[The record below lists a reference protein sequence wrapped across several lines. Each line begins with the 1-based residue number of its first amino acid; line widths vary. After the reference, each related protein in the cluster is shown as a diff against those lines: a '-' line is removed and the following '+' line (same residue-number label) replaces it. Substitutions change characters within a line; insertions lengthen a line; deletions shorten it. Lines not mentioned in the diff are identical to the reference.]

1 MALQRK
7 KRDHPNGKADF
18 NELEDDAYESVGFHD
33 YGDYFERKKRKLQNQ
48 NAALYRD
55 TEESSTSNIF
65 KGLSM
70 AINGYTNPSYSELRT
85 MIIQNG
91 GTFVQ
96 YVDKKTSLSF
106 LICSFL
112 TPSKANQW
120 KHHKVVTPQWIVD
133 CINKKKLLPW
143 TNYRAI
149 QPVASQSLLSFP
161 ETYRERDSQLSK
173 QHHESLKVDS
183 QVEDALP
190 SYNEEQTEMKERSE
204 NLPDSLKSLSNSARH
219 NYLLLKNPN
228 IRKSTTQNPE
238 FLQKFFNS
246 SRLHHL
252 STWKTALKEEIQI
265 MTASTGLTSSRNL
278 KSINEKHF
286 IMHVDFDCFFAA
298 VSTRNTGDLQLKPVA
313 VAHGI
318 KNSEIASCNY
328 EARKY
333 GIKNG
338 MFVSTAKSLCPS
350 LVLVDYDFDAYEA
363 VSREFYSVLVDTP
376 NDYLKVISIDE
387 ALLDLTNHVQCF
399 EDCVN
404 IAESIRTRV
413 RMKTNCD
420 VSVGIGSNVLL
431 ARLAL
436 RKAKP
441 HNVFYIKDEDA
452 SVYMQSLPVQDLPG
466 VGPSQ
471 SSKLFEL
478 FNVKFVGDLQ
488 RLNKNV
494 LQKSFGTN
502 YGLHL
507 YNISRGIDTDVITN
521 ETPRRS
527 ISVDVNWGVRFV
539 FLEDAMD
546 FLKRLL
552 QELLNR
558 MSKCDVSL
566 HQLQLRVLKR
576 PENVSFDP
584 VKYLGAGEV
593 TPLTRSIMFT
603 SATKS
608 FDILYKRLTN
618 LFISLD
624 VDPGDVRGI
633 GLQASKIVKDTKNEK
648 LFNFNA
654 PIKTPQKKIVSGQFG
669 SPNRLH
675 SQAQE
680 FDKSNEDNDPSLAR
694 DTFIPSTPYDL
705 PSSSQ
710 ISPGVLAQLPQS
722 MQGSIKR
729 QLDVQNKRIDEIP
742 SQLDPLFLKEL
753 PTPIRNEVKEDHEIT
768 INKRLKLKSHA
779 LPNVK
784 VPEDTVKKI
793 QQQDAFERM
802 LRPNKKEKKQYL
814 PQVDLQVL
822 EELPKEIQ
830 ESVLEE
836 NRLSRYDL
844 AREVKMKPNPVIS
857 FQQKQSIDD
866 LRELLAKW
874 YQKSPR
880 GPNSHDVD
888 YFSRYLGRVIREERN
903 LLKAQALVRWLQQL
917 NRKDKTAAWQT
928 AIEKTI
934 EAVQEAC
941 LVRNT
946 PPLVLL

>member
-7 KRDHPNGKADF
+7 KREHPTGNADF

-33 YGDYFERKKRKLQNQ
+33 HGDYFERKKRKLQNQ
-48 NAALYRD
+48 NAALYRGMG
-55 TEESSTSNIF
+55 ESSVSNIF
-65 KGLSM
+65 EGLSM

-96 YVDKKTSLSF
+96 YVGKKTSLSF

-133 CINKKKLLPW
+133 CIRNQKLLPW
-143 TNYRAI
+143 TNYRAVH
-149 QPVASQSLLSFP
+149 PVASQSLLSFSDAFKEVVP
-161 ETYRERDSQLSK
+161 QISE
-173 QHHESLKVDS
+173 QHHESS
-183 QVEDALP
+183 EVEDQTQDALP
-190 SYNEEQTEMKERSE
+190 SNDVGQTETKKMNDE
-204 NLPDSLKSLSNSARH
+204 LPNSLKFLSRSAWH
-219 NYLLLKNPN
+219 NYHLLNTPN

-265 MTASTGLTSSRNL
+265 MTTSSGLTSVRNV
-278 KSINEKHF
+278 KSINTKHF

-298 VSTRNTGDLQLKPVA
+298 VSTRNASELQLKPVA

-350 LVLVDYDFDAYEA
+350 LVLVDYDFDAYES

-387 ALLDLTNHVQCF
+387 ALLDLTTHVQSF
-399 EDCVN
+399 EDCAN
-404 IAESIRTRV
+404 IAESIRKRV
-413 RMKTNCD
+413 RTRTNCD

-441 HNVFYIKDEDA
+441 HNVFYIRDEDA
-452 SVYMQSLPVQDLPG
+452 YVYLQSLPVQDLPG

-471 SSKLFEL
+471 SSKLFDL
-478 FNVKFVGDLQ
+478 YNAKTVGDLQ
-488 RLNKNV
+488 KINKHI
-494 LQKSFGTN
+494 LQKTFGAN

-507 YNISRGIDTDVITN
+507 YNISRGADTNNISN

-558 MSKCDVSL
+558 MSKCDVAL

-576 PENVSFDP
+576 AENAPFNP
-584 VKYLGAGEV
+584 IKYLGAGEV
-593 TPLTRSIMFT
+593 TPLTKSAMFT

-608 FDILYKRLTN
+608 FDILYRQIVN
-618 LFISLD
+618 LYISLD

-633 GLQASKIVKDTKNEK
+633 GLQASKIVKDSNNEQS
-648 LFNFNA
+648 FNFNA
-654 PIKTPQKKIVSGQFG
+654 PLKTPQKKILPGLSNRQHTQGQG
-669 SPNRLH
+669 
-675 SQAQE
+675 QE
-680 FDKSNEDNDPSLAR
+680 FDEIYEKKEPSPT
-694 DTFIPSTPYDL
+694 DTTFVPSTPYNL
-705 PSSSQ
+705 PSASQ
-710 ISPGVLAQLPQS
+710 MSPSVLAQLPQS

-729 QLDVQNKRIDEIP
+729 QLEVQNKKFDEIP
-742 SQLDPLFLKEL
+742 SKLDPLFLKEL

-768 INKRLKLKSHA
+768 MNKRIKLKTHA
-779 LPNVK
+779 RPNEK
-784 VPEDTVKKI
+784 VPEETVEKI
-793 QQQDAFERM
+793 QQQDAFQKM
-802 LRPNKKEKKQYL
+802 LRPNKKEKKKNL

-836 NRLSRYDL
+836 IKLSRYDL
-844 AREVKMKPNPVIS
+844 AREVKMMPNPVVT

-866 LRELLAKW
+866 LRELVAIW
-874 YQKSPR
+874 YEKSPR
-880 GPNSHDVD
+880 GPNSHDVE
-888 YFSRYLGRVIREERN
+888 YFSRYLGRVVREERN
-903 LLKAQALVRWLQQL
+903 LLKVQALIRWLQQL
-917 NRKDKTAAWQT
+917 NRRNKVGAWQM
-928 AIEKTI
+928 AIDRTV

-941 LVRNT
+941 LIRNT